1 MKVNVDEIL
10 QVSREKFGEKFKFRK
25 GQLEAIVDILETF
38 YGGEHNLYLLDAP
51 TGSGKSCIALMTA
64 EMINRAHLK
73 GYILASD
80 LSLFDQYNRDIQ
92 RSFPDFGAIK
102 GNDNY
107 MCVVNNE
114 KFSMGMC
121 KINNTSYEDAEDLPC
136 FTSRGYL
143 YNRKRAIAAPTSLL
157 TYSYWLV
164 QRCYVEPR
172 MKAKSKGVPFAK
184 RDFTVC
190 DEAHKVTEIVQNHF
204 SPRIDTLVIEKL
216 RKFDSFLKK
225 NDFVN
230 SANIDLHRRR
240 LEMLIASQ
248 DDQSTYSLLKDA
260 ELIFLDYVKAGAGL
274 ADQMKDQF
282 IAGLMPVDWKIA
294 MREYDMVKD
303 IHCKLEDYNHIISE
317 TGIDYMIKTGNEE
330 SAVFNCLDESYMMD
344 KYFHQQAGFKLLMT
358 ATMGD
363 PKDFLRVI
371 GARGGRYRK
380 IENTFDFSSSPINY
394 WPNHRM
400 SFNEKEKNFPW
411 LVSSIEKILDTH
423 AKESGIIHT
432 GSYDL
437 SKKIFENL
445 RPDLRERVHLY
456 VDSKEKEKKMSNFHE
471 AENSVIM
478 GPSLLEGLDLK
489 NDISRFQVFAKV
501 PYPSLGD
508 KFVRAKMKHSQ
519 RWYTWKTVTGI
530 LQGTGRSIRD
540 EKDWAITYFL
550 DGCLSDL
557 LRNSRNSFPKEFL
570 ERIQLK
576 KEEA

>member
-1 MKVNVDEIL
+1 
-10 QVSREKFGEKFKFRK
+10 
-25 GQLEAIVDILETF
+25 
-38 YGGEHNLYLLDAP
+38 
-51 TGSGKSCIALMTA
+51 
-64 EMINRAHLK
+64 
-73 GYILASD
+73 
-80 LSLFDQYNRDIQ
+80 
-92 RSFPDFGAIK
+92 
-102 GNDNY
+102 
-107 MCVVNNE
+107 
-114 KFSMGMC
+114 
-121 KINNTSYEDAEDLPC
+121 
-136 FTSRGYL
+136 
-143 YNRKRAIAAPTSLL
+143 
-157 TYSYWLV
+157 
-164 QRCYVEPR
+164 
-172 MKAKSKGVPFAK
+172 
-184 RDFTVC
+184 
-190 DEAHKVTEIVQNHF
+190 
-204 SPRIDTLVIEKL
+204 
-216 RKFDSFLKK
+216 
-225 NDFVN
+225 
-230 SANIDLHRRR
+230 
-240 LEMLIASQ
+240 
-248 DDQSTYSLLKDA
+248 
-260 ELIFLDYVKAGAGL
+260 
-274 ADQMKDQF
+274 
-282 IAGLMPVDWKIA
+282 
-294 MREYDMVKD
+294 
-303 IHCKLEDYNHIISE
+303 
-317 TGIDYMIKTGNEE
+317 
-330 SAVFNCLDESYMMD
+330 
-344 KYFHQQAGFKLLMT
+344 MT

>member
-136 FTSRGYL
+136 FTSCGYL

-282 IAGLMPVDWKIA
+282 IAGLMTVDWKIA

-344 KYFHQQAGFKLLMT
+344 KYFHQQAGF
-358 ATMGD
+358 
-363 PKDFLRVI
+363 
-371 GARGGRYRK
+371 
-380 IENTFDFSSSPINY
+380 N
-394 WPNHRM
+394 
-400 SFNEKEKNFPW
+400 
-411 LVSSIEKILDTH
+411 
-423 AKESGIIHT
+423 
-432 GSYDL
+432 L
-437 SKKIFENL
+437 S
-445 RPDLRERVHLY
+445 
-456 VDSKEKEKKMSNFHE
+456 
-471 AENSVIM
+471 
-478 GPSLLEGLDLK
+478 
-489 NDISRFQVFAKV
+489 
-501 PYPSLGD
+501 
-508 KFVRAKMKHSQ
+508 
-519 RWYTWKTVTGI
+519 
-530 LQGTGRSIRD
+530 
-540 EKDWAITYFL
+540 
-550 DGCLSDL
+550 
-557 LRNSRNSFPKEFL
+557 
-570 ERIQLK
+570 
-576 KEEA
+576 